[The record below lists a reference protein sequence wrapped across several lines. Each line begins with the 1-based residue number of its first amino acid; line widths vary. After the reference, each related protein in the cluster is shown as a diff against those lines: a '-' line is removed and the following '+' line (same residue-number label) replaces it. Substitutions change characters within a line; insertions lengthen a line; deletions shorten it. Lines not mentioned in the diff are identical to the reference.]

1 MQKGL
6 LSLTIVL
13 FAALVLVAPQARAE
27 FMPRDYRSMHSE
39 DADKTLMVLKHLK
52 HHPYMVKELDAERIH
67 WILKGFERLARMP
80 FVDHDA
86 LFDLQFKL
94 TMHLLDLQI
103 AKLGHWDAPK
113 PYGFEP
119 ERAPIKL
126 AKPFQKDWGI
136 EKIDSFHFHSAMGCQ
151 MNQSKVAR
159 QNAWKR
165 NIFVGPCQSDYG
177 PGYSFNVWN
186 VNR

>member
-6 LSLTIVL
+6 LSLAIVL

-52 HHPYMVKELDAERIH
+52 HHPYMVKELDAERSH

-103 AKLGHWDAPK
+103 AKLSHLAHK
-113 PYGFEP
+113 PYGRKP
-119 ERAPIKL
+119 EHKPIKL
-126 AKPFQKDWGI
+126 YSKDWGI
-136 EKIDSFHFHSAMGCQ
+136 EKIDSFRFHSARSCQ
-151 MNQSKVAR
+151 LNQSKVAR

-165 NIFVGPCQSDYG
+165 NIFVGPCQSGYG
-177 PGYSFNVWN
+177 EGYAFNVWN